1 MEPLWR
7 YNLDECQIT
16 LNQTVDNSIDVAIQV
31 VKSVGFAL
39 HVVFFIVVAA
49 IKEFHTQSSIFL
61 INLGLVSFLNLID
74 GIIAFDPDFM
84 CLTGSKAYCAYQSI
98 FIQ

>member
-61 INLGLVSFLNLID
+61 INLGLDAVEQRYLQILREGEGPIPSV
-74 GIIAFDPDFM
+74 
-84 CLTGSKAYCAYQSI
+84 
-98 FIQ
+98 